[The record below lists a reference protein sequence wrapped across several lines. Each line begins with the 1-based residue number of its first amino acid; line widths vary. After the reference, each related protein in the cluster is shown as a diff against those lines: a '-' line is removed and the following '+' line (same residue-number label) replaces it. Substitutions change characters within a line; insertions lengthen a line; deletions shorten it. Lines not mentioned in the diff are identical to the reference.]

1 MTRVSPLLLLGL
13 LVCAENT
20 LAQNLVE
27 SATYQVNQTSSEIV
41 LDGRLDEDA
50 WQQAAKGGDFTQN
63 FPADNR
69 PAESGTDFRITYD
82 EQFIY
87 VALVCYQQSNGK
99 PIAQSLR
106 RDFQWMQN
114 DNVSLYF
121 DPFNDKSNGFTFQV
135 TPYNVQREGLVTLGG
150 EVSDDWDNKWFSAT
164 TIENDKWTAEMAIP
178 FKSIRYNS
186 VPSWGLQ
193 ILRNNR
199 QENERSSWISVPQQY
214 RPSDLLY
221 TGRMLWDSPPPEA
234 GTNISFIPYVTGSTS
249 KDFEEGTPVDTDGN
263 AGFDA
268 KIGLTNS
275 LNLDITVNPDFS
287 QVEVD
292 RQVTNLN
299 RFEIFFPERRQ
310 FFLENQD
317 LFAQNGF
324 PNARP
329 FFSRRI
335 GIASDEDGN
344 TVQVPIRAGARLS
357 GKIGRDWRVGLL
369 NMQTGADDRIGQPQQ
384 NYSVAVFQRQLFGR
398 SNIGGTFVNRQAVD
412 FSPSD
417 TTVNTTRYNRVF
429 GIDYNLASLD
439 NKWEGNFFYHRSD
452 DPEKANNPWSHGGF
466 LGYNT
471 RNVEAFWFHALV
483 GEGYNAEVGFVPRNE
498 VFRFGSGLEY
508 TFYPTGAIQRHGPG
522 FDVIRTTGDN
532 FNNLDLEA
540 NVDYDVNFLNNSGL
554 NFRTSYNEVLL
565 LDGFDPS
572 NTDGAELPAD
582 QVYRWN
588 NVSVAY
594 FSDNRKL
601 FNFRGRI
608 TYGGFFNG
616 TRLRLASVINFRYQ
630 PFLAIETRVEYNRLD
645 FPQPYNSTDFFLISP
660 RVDLTLSTKLFLTTF
675 VQYNNQR
682 DNMNINTRLQWRFAP
697 VSDLF
702 IVYTDNYFTAGDD
715 FEDPIRDRF
724 TLTPRNRA
732 FVIKLSYWLNI

>member
-1 MTRVSPLLLLGL
+1 MTSVTPLLLLCL
-13 LVCAENT
+13 LLPT
-20 LAQNLVE
+20 IGTYAQNQSE
-27 SATYQVNQTSSEIV
+27 SASYEVRKTDVEIV
-41 LDGRLDEDA
+41 LDGQLDEA
-50 WQQAAKGGDFTQN
+50 VWNEIPTGGQFAQN

-69 PAESGTDFRITYD
+69 PAEKDTEFKITYD
-82 EQFIY
+82 DQFIY
-87 VALVCYQQSNGK
+87 IALICYQQSNGR

-106 RDFQWMQN
+106 RDFDWIRN
-114 DNVSLYF
+114 DNVSVYF
-121 DPFNDKSNGFTFQV
+121 DPFNDKTNGFTFQV

-150 EVSDDWDNKWFSAT
+150 DVSDDWDNKWYSAA

-186 VPSWGLQ
+186 IPDWGLQ

-221 TGRMLWDSPPPEA
+221 TGRMNWDSPPPEA
-234 GTNISFIPYVTGSTS
+234 GTNISFIPYVIGGLS
-249 KDFEEGTPVDTDGN
+249 KDFEEGTDASATSDV
-263 AGFDA
+263 GFDA
-268 KIGLTNS
+268 KVGLTNS

-292 RQVTNLN
+292 RQVTNLD

-317 LFAQNGF
+317 LFARNGF
-324 PNARP
+324 PVARP

-335 GIASDEDGN
+335 GIATDDDGN

-369 NMQTGADDRIGQPQQ
+369 NMQTGADDRIQQPGQ
-384 NYSVAVFQRQLFGR
+384 NYSVAVFQRQLFAR
-398 SNIGGTFVNRQAVD
+398 SNIGATFVNRQATD
-412 FSPSD
+412 FDAND
-417 TTVNTTRYNRVF
+417 TTLNTTRYNRVF

-439 NKWEGNFFYHRSD
+439 NRWEGNFFYHRSD
-452 DPEKANNPWSHGGF
+452 DPGEENNPWAHGGF

-471 RNVEAFWFHALV
+471 RNINVFWFHALV

-498 VFRFGSGLEY
+498 VFRFGSGVNY
-508 TFYPTGAIQRHGPG
+508 TFWPGGTIQRHGPG
-522 FDVIRTTGDN
+522 LNFTRTTDDN
-532 FNNLDLEA
+532 FNNLDIEAELE
-540 NVDYDVNFLNNSGL
+540 YDLNFLNNSGF
-554 NFRTSYNEVLL
+554 NFSSSYNEVLL
-565 LDGFDPS
+565 LDGFDPTNS
-572 NTDGAELPAD
+572 DGAELPAGEL
-582 QVYRWN
+582 YRWS
-588 NVSVAY
+588 NVSLAY

-601 FNFRGRI
+601 FNFRGRV
-608 TYGGFFNG
+608 TYGGFYNG
-616 TRLRLASVINFRYQ
+616 NRLRLASVVNFRYQ
-630 PFLAIETRVEYNRLD
+630 PYLAIEMRVEYNRLD
-645 FPQPYNSTDFFLISP
+645 FPQPFNSTDFFLISP
-660 RVDLTLSTKLFLTTF
+660 RMDLTLSTKLFLTTF

-697 VSDLF
+697 ASDLF

-715 FEDPIRDRF
+715 FENPTQDRF

-732 FVIKLSYWLNI
+732 LVIKLSYWLNI

>member
-1 MTRVSPLLLLGL
+1 MTRVSPLLLTCL
-13 LVCAENT
+13 LACGVNA
-20 LAQNLVE
+20 LAQNLTE
-27 SATYQVNQTSSEIV
+27 SAFYNVNQSSSEIV
-41 LDGRLDEDA
+41 LDGRLDEAA
-50 WQQAAKGGDFTQN
+50 WQDAPQGGDFTQN
-63 FPADNR
+63 FPADNT
-69 PAESGTDFRITYD
+69 PALSATEFKITYD
-82 EQFIY
+82 NHFIY
-87 VALVCYQQSNGK
+87 VGIVCYQQSNGK

-106 RDFQWMQN
+106 RDFSWMQN

-121 DPFNDKSNGFTFQV
+121 DPFNDKTNGFTFQV

-150 EVSDDWDNKWFSAT
+150 EVSDDWDNKWYSAA

-193 ILRNNR
+193 VLRNNR

-221 TGRMLWDSPPPEA
+221 TGRMVWDNPPPKA
-234 GTNISFIPYVTGSTS
+234 GTNISFIPYVIGGGS
-249 KDFEEGTPVDTDGN
+249 KDYEEGTPVDETGDV
-263 AGFDA
+263 GFDA
-268 KIGLTNS
+268 KVGLTNS

-292 RQVTNLN
+292 RQVTNLQ

-317 LFAQNGF
+317 LFARNGF
-324 PNARP
+324 PPARP

-344 TVQVPIRAGARLS
+344 TVQVPIQVGTRLS

-369 NMQTGADDRIGQPQQ
+369 NMQTGADDRIGQPGQ
-384 NYSVAVFQRQLFGR
+384 NYSVAVFQRQIFGR
-398 SNIGGTFVNRQAVD
+398 SNIGATFVNRQATNFD
-412 FSPSD
+412 PND
-417 TTVNTTRYNRVF
+417 TTLNTTRYNRVF

-452 DPEKANNPWSHGGF
+452 DPGEENGAWAHGSF

-471 RNVEAFWFHALV
+471 RNVSLFWFHALI
-483 GEGYNAEVGFVPRNE
+483 GEDYNAEVGFVPRNE
-498 VFRFGSGLEY
+498 VFRMGGGGGY
-508 TFYPTGAIQRHGPG
+508 TFWPGGNVQQHGPG
-522 FDVIRTTGDN
+522 INITRVTDDN

-540 NVDYDVNFLNNSGL
+540 SLDYEVNFLNNAGL
-554 NFRTSYNEVLL
+554 EFGTSYNEVLL
-565 LDGFDPS
+565 QSGFDPS
-572 NTDGAELPAD
+572 NSGGAELPAD
-582 QVYRWN
+582 EVYRWS

-594 FSDNRKL
+594 GSDNRKL
-601 FNFRGRI
+601 FNFEGEV

-616 TRLRLASVINFRYQ
+616 NRLQLASTLNFRYQ
-630 PFLAIETRVEYNRLD
+630 PFLALEMQVEYNRLD
-645 FPQPYNSTDFFLISP
+645 FPRPYNSTDFFLISP
-660 RVDLTLSTKLFLTTF
+660 RMDLTLSTKLFLTTF

-715 FEDPIRDRF
+715 FETPVQNRF

-732 FVIKLSYWLNI
+732 LIVKLSYWLNI

>member
-1 MTRVSPLLLLGL
+1 M
-13 LVCAENT
+13 A
-20 LAQNLVE
+20 
-27 SATYQVNQTSSEIV
+27 SAFYEIKKTDTAIE
-41 LDGRLDEDA
+41 LDGRLDEST
-50 WQQAAKGGDFTQN
+50 WQQVPTGGQFTQN

-69 PAESGTDFRITYD
+69 PADKGTEFKITYD
-82 EQFIY
+82 DQFIY
-87 VALVCYQQSNGK
+87 VAIVCYQQSNGR

-106 RDFQWMQN
+106 RDFQWIQN
-114 DNVSLYF
+114 DNVSVYF
-121 DPFNDKSNGFTFQV
+121 DPFNDKTNGFTFQI

-186 VPSWGLQ
+186 VSSWGLQ

-221 TGRMLWDSPPPEA
+221 TGRMNWDNPPPEA
-234 GTNISFIPYVTGSTS
+234 GTNISFIPYVTGGLS
-249 KDFEEGTPVDTDGN
+249 KDFEERTDV
-263 AGFDA
+263 ATSSDIGFDA

-292 RQVTNLN
+292 RQVTNLD

-324 PNARP
+324 PPARP

-335 GIASDEDGN
+335 GIATDGDGN

-369 NMQTGADDRIGQPQQ
+369 NMQTGSDDRIQQPGQ

-398 SNIGGTFVNRQAVD
+398 SNIGATFVNRQATNFD
-412 FSPSD
+412 KND
-417 TTVNTTRYNRVF
+417 TTLNTKQFNRVF

-439 NKWEGNFFYHRSD
+439 NRWEGNFFYHRSD
-452 DPEKANNPWSHGGF
+452 DPGEESNQWAHGGF

-471 RNVEAFWFHALV
+471 RNINVFWFHAMV

-498 VFRFGSGLEY
+498 VFRFGSGVEY
-508 TFYPTGAIQRHGPG
+508 TFWPGGTVQRHGPG
-522 FDVIRTTGDN
+522 LNLTRTTDDN
-532 FNNLDLEA
+532 FNNLDIEAQLE
-540 NVDYDVNFLNNSGL
+540 YDVNFLNNSGL

-565 LDGFDPS
+565 LDGFDPTNS
-572 NTDGAELPAD
+572 DGAELSAGEL
-582 QVYRWN
+582 YSWG
-588 NVSVAY
+588 NVSLAY
-594 FSDNRKL
+594 FSDNRKV
-601 FNFRGRI
+601 FNFRSRI

-616 TRLRLASVINFRYQ
+616 NRLRLASVVNFRYQ
-630 PFLAIETRVEYNRLD
+630 PFLALEMRIEYNRLD
-645 FPQPYNSTDFFLISP
+645 FPQPFNSTDFFLISP
-660 RVDLTLSTKLFLTTF
+660 RVDLTLSTNLFITTF

-682 DNMNINTRLQWRFAP
+682 DNMNINTRFQWRFAP

-715 FEDPIRDRF
+715 FENPIQDRF

-732 FVIKLSYWLNI
+732 LVIKLSYWLNL